1 MEKEQE
7 HVRKIGSAMNIA
19 VSQFPNKKDEL
30 KTRPWVEPD
39 SILTINPLL
48 SWRLHELQVKQKW
61 KSIVGELLAKS
72 ASSIVL
78 NRKTLVV
85 SIQSSTIRNE
95 LILRKSDVIQR
106 LNEEMQKEVVTD
118 IVYR

>member
-7 HVRKIGSAMNIA
+7 HVRKIASAMNIA

-30 KTRPWVEPD
+30 KTRPWVESD
-39 SILTINPLL
+39 SILTIHPMV

-61 KSIVGELLAKS
+61 KSVVGELIAKS
-72 ASSIVL
+72 ATSIVL

-85 SIQSSTIRNE
+85 SIQSSIIRNE
-95 LILRKSDVIQR
+95 MILKKSDVIKR
-106 LNEEMQKEVVTD
+106 INEEMQKEVITD